1 VAEPRQLLEQLLRA
15 NELRRQKQYHAAITL
30 YLQVIE
36 RFGAHAYVLATI
48 AHCYTS
54 LAYANAHESDHYHQE
69 AVVWMEKAVTLAP
82 NDARLHAILA
92 QYYDLGILDYEQA
105 AREYRK
111 AIDLNPND
119 VWALTSAASL
129 YKVPENVI
137 THDEAIRWL
146 ERATQLEPG
155 DPNYL
160 ARLGEL
166 YYDANRLQDA
176 QRAWLSAVLCPRSL
190 DAGYAEMIERILG
203 VV

>member
-15 NELRRQKQYHAAITL
+15 NELRRQKQYQAAITF

-54 LAYANAHESDHYHQE
+54 LAYANADESGRNHQE
-69 AVVWMEKAVTLAP
+69 AVVWMEKAVTIAP

-92 QYYDLGILDYEQA
+92 QYYQLGINDYEQA

-129 YKVPENVI
+129 YNVPENVI
-137 THDEAIRWL
+137 THDEAINWL
-146 ERATQLEPG
+146 ERATQLEPD

-176 QRAWLSAVLCPRSL
+176 QRAWLSALLCPQSL
-190 DAGYAEMIERILG
+190 DAGYAEMIEHILG